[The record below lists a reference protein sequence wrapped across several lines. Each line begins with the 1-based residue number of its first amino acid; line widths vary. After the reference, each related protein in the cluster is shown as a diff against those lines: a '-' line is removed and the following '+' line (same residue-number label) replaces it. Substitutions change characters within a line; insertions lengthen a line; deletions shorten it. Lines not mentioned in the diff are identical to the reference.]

1 MKLAVPN
8 LKTLDYKQL
17 LINHAEKV
25 VVAVIGLMIASVLY
39 GSNWK
44 GTEKTPTELIDK
56 AEKSKQEIE
65 AQAWPAT
72 AERKKAGL
80 GKGNQLAEKVAEL
93 LSPISAS
100 PYAIPPLCPPLYPDK
115 TLISMPHWLPVEHLV
130 ADYGVAEVATK
141 PGECPLDDTTIRK
154 PHKDRDK
161 KDKSRRE
168 RKRREPKPAAKEKKE
183 ETDDAI
189 PPELKPKQGIGQ
201 AGFGGAMGGTGVM
214 SKALKRRIDKGRRG
228 AVPDDMAAP
237 AEPAATPASTKPGG
251 RGYRFIA
258 VRGIFPLRDQ
268 MAELA
273 RVMGLPSTQKELQGY
288 VQIHDFKLERQT
300 RIERSGADPWSG
312 PWEPVDREPVV
323 QLLENDVNGYAPETV
338 LDGLIDPHICMPYP
352 ERIVGDWDRLATH
365 PDIKEF
371 TLSDDEVDKQVEFEW
386 RLIERAKKEESKT
399 QKPVDKGGFSALT
412 KNMRPL
418 PTGHKRREAS
428 TSDLFA
434 KRCWRNS
441 STATATK
448 SS

>member
-1 MKLAVPN
+1 
-8 LKTLDYKQL
+8 
-17 LINHAEKV
+17 
-25 VVAVIGLMIASVLY
+25 
-39 GSNWK
+39 
-44 GTEKTPTELIDK
+44 
-56 AEKSKQEIE
+56 
-65 AQAWPAT
+65 
-72 AERKKAGL
+72 
-80 GKGNQLAEKVAEL
+80 
-93 LSPISAS
+93 
-100 PYAIPPLCPPLYPDK
+100 
-115 TLISMPHWLPVEHLV
+115 
-130 ADYGVAEVATK
+130 
-141 PGECPLDDTTIRK
+141 
-154 PHKDRDK
+154 
-161 KDKSRRE
+161 
-168 RKRREPKPAAKEKKE
+168 
-183 ETDDAI
+183 
-189 PPELKPKQGIGQ
+189 
-201 AGFGGAMGGTGVM
+201 MGGTGVM

-273 RVMGLPSTQKELQGY
+273 RVMGLPSTQRGAARLRAESMTSSSS
-288 VQIHDFKLERQT
+288 QT
-300 RIERSGADPWSG
+300 RIGASGADPWSG

-418 PTGHKRREAS
+418 ANRSQATGGVDERSLREKVLAELEHGNGDKEQLNEQLAEFVRKSATAVDHYLLFRYLDIGDKDRIKPGATYRYRVKLVSPIRSRPAACGRGDRSVDYRKRGTGDPDGASRRHPSPCRRTLSSSSCAS
-428 TSDLFA
+428 TDARAARRFPSRTWIFSSGFPVPG
-434 KRCWRNS
+434 RS
-441 STATATK
+441 STKCYRSRSARSWEAANRTSMSCGRPRT
-448 SS
+448 SSTRKAFSFRPMTHR